1 MLCISRDRKK
11 IIDCVSLGI
20 SRSIGGK
27 KDEKYLIIGTAGF
40 GTAAVADNI
49 MAAFPDEKSA
59 MDELER
65 VFNAFAE
72 GARSYKF

>member
-20 SRSIGGK
+20 GRNLGGK
-27 KDEKYLIIGTAGF
+27 KDEKYFIVGAAGF
-40 GTAAVADNI
+40 GADAVADNT

-72 GARSYKF
+72 GAKAYKF